1 MDLQNPKVTH
11 LTPARP
17 TLVLLALA
25 MGGFAIGTTEFATMS
40 LLPYMAKGLRV
51 DEPTAGHVI
60 SAYAGGVVVG
70 APLLA
75 VLSAKLPRRN
85 LLLLLMLVFTVGNL
99 LSALAPTYGWMLAFR
114 FLSGLPHGAFFGT
127 GALVAASL
135 VAGDKRTGAVSK
147 MMLGLTLAT
156 VLGVPMANFL
166 GQEAGWRWGFGVVAA
181 LGLVT
186 LALLTLFVPRSAA
199 PAGASPLRE
208 LGALLLPQVWLTLGI
223 GAIGFGGLFCVYSY
237 LASTLLAV
245 THVSPHTI
253 PAVLF
258 VFGIGMFLGNLLVP
272 YAADRALM
280 PTAGMILL
288 AMVASL
294 LIYPLASA
302 SIWLISA
309 DVFVIGTGVALG
321 AVLQIRLMDVA
332 GEAQSLAAALN
343 HSAFNT
349 ANALGPWLGG
359 LAIDA
364 GWGWT
369 STGPVGA
376 ALAAGG
382 LLIWSV
388 AWHGSRTMVSQR
400 KAAWAK

>member
-1 MDLQNPKVTH
+1 MNPAAPHKTH
-11 LTPARP
+11 PA
-17 TLVLLALA
+17 LVLLALA

-40 LLPYMAKGLRV
+40 LLPYMATGLHI

-60 SAYAGGVVVG
+60 SAYALGVVVG

-75 VLSAKLPRRN
+75 VLSARLNRRT
-85 LLLLLMLVFTVGNL
+85 LLLSLMLLFTAGNA
-99 LSALAPTYGWMLAFR
+99 LSALAPSYSWMLAFR
-114 FLSGLPHGAFFGT
+114 FLSGLPHGAFFGI

-135 VAGDKRTGAVSK
+135 VAPNKRTSAVTK

-156 VLGVPMANFL
+156 VLGVPFANFL
-166 GQEAGWRWGFGVVAA
+166 GQEAGWRWGFGVVAC
-181 LGLVT
+181 LGLAT
-186 LALLTLFVPRSAA
+186 LALLAVFAPRDSAH
-199 PAGASPLRE
+199 AGTSPLSE
-208 LGALLLPQVWLTLGI
+208 LDALRLKQVWLTLGI

-245 THVSPHTI
+245 THTPPHLI
-253 PAVLF
+253 PLVLC

-280 PTAGMILL
+280 PTAGAILL
-288 AMVASL
+288 LMVAAL
-294 LIYPLASA
+294 LLYPLAA
-302 SIWLISA
+302 RNIWLIGA
-309 DVFVIGTGVALG
+309 DTFVIGTGVALG
-321 AVLQIRLMDVA
+321 SVLQIRLMDVA
-332 GEAQSLAAALN
+332 GKAQSLAAALN

-359 LAIDA
+359 LAIHA
-364 GWGWT
+364 GWGFT

-382 LLIWSV
+382 FLIWLL
-388 AWHGSRTMVSQR
+388 AWRDSQ
-400 KAAWAK
+400 ATAPIGIEHTSA

>member
-1 MDLQNPKVTH
+1 M
-11 LTPARP
+11 PAKAHP
-17 TLVLLALA
+17 GLVLLALA

-40 LLPYMAKGLRV
+40 LLPFIAAGLHI
-51 DEPTAGHVI
+51 DPPAAGHII
-60 SAYAGGVVVG
+60 SAYALGVVVG

-75 VLSAKLPRRN
+75 VLSARLARRR
-85 LLLLLMLVFTVGNL
+85 LLLLLMVVFTVANG
-99 LSALAPTYGWMLAFR
+99 LSALAPSYGWMLACR
-114 FLSGLPHGAFFGT
+114 FLSGLPHGAYFGI
-127 GALVAASL
+127 GSLVAASL
-135 VAGDKRTGAVSK
+135 VAEERRTSAVTK

-156 VLGVPMANFL
+156 VLGVPLANFL
-166 GQEAGWRWGFGVVAA
+166 GQVAGWRWGFGVVAG

-186 LALLTLFVPRSAA
+186 LGLLALFA
-199 PAGASPLRE
+199 PHDQARAGASPLRE
-208 LGALLLPQVWLTLGI
+208 LDALRLPQVWLTLGI

-245 THVSPHTI
+245 THAPPHFI
-253 PAVLF
+253 PVVLC

-280 PTAGMILL
+280 PTAGAILVL
-288 AMVASL
+288 MVVAL
-294 LIYPLASA
+294 LLYPLAA
-302 SIWLISA
+302 HDIWWMGA
-309 DVFVIGTGVALG
+309 DVFVIGSGVALG

-349 ANALGPWLGG
+349 ANALGPYLGG
-359 LAIDA
+359 VAIGA

-382 LLIWSV
+382 WVIWLF
-388 AWHGSRTMVSQR
+388 AWRWQGSKQAVL
-400 KAAWAK
+400 